1 MRTKKEDKYQIER
14 NIICDKIINI
24 LELSYDNTFLLCE
37 LDSNIEKQHKLLSL
51 KDEIKLYFECSTI
64 STFKPNFYCKRP
76 YLNLIRSI
84 LRKQKYT
91 IEGKDILMKQENGLY
106 IKTMK
111 YYILNKIE

>member
-14 NIICDKIINI
+14 TIICDKIITI
-24 LELSYDNTFLLCE
+24 LELSYDNSFLLCE
-37 LDSNIEKQHKLLSL
+37 LDSNTAKQEQLLSL

-64 STFKPNFYCKRP
+64 STFKPNFSCKRP

-91 IEGKDILMKQENGLY
+91 FEGKDILIKQENGFY

-111 YYILNKIE
+111 YFIFK